1 MKKALVWALPLVL
14 VSFSLVVAEEKGDD
28 GWKSLFDGK
37 TLEGWKASERPEQW
51 KVVDGAIVAHGERS
65 HLFYMDDEFEDF
77 HLKADIMT
85 LPGSNSGLYVC
96 TKFQD
101 GGWPEVGYETQVNN
115 TQGDPVK
122 TGSLYNVVKIF
133 QANAQDN
140 KWWTQ
145 EVIVRG
151 KSIRVLVDGKVLY
164 EYVEP
169 DGVTG
174 TRKLGKGTFAL
185 QAHDPGSTA
194 MYKNIMVKKLEKED
208 R

>member
-1 MKKALVWALPLVL
+1 MKKALLWALPLIL
-14 VSFSLVVAEEKGDD
+14 MSFSLVVAEEKGDD
-28 GWKSLFDGK
+28 GWISLFDGK
-37 TLEGWKASERPEQW
+37 TLDGWKASERPEQW

-85 LPGSNSGLYVC
+85 KPGSNSGLFVC
-96 TKFQD
+96 TKFQE
-101 GGWPEVGYETQVNN
+101 GGWPAVGYETQVNN

-122 TGSLYNVVKIF
+122 TGSLYNTVKIY
-133 QANAQDN
+133 QAPAQDD

-151 KSIRVLVDGKVLY
+151 KSIRLIVDGKVLY
-164 EYVEP
+164 EYDEPAGVE
-169 DGVTG
+169 G
-174 TRKLGKGTFAL
+174 TRKLGKGTFAI
-185 QAHDPGSTA
+185 QAHDPKSIA
-194 MYKNIMVKKLEKED
+194 HFKNIMVKKLDKKD